1 MLKLRANLKIFLNN
15 KPTDMRKSI
24 DGLSGMVFE
33 ELKQKPDSE
42 NLYIFFNKAKD
53 KIKILYWDRNG
64 FILHY
69 KKLEKGKFKIVNLDA
84 DIIEITEK
92 QLTWL
97 LAGLDFNLMR
107 DFSELDYSNYY

>member
-1 MLKLRANLKIFLNN
+1 MLKLRANLKIFLSN

-24 DGLSGMVFE
+24 DGLSGMVLE
-33 ELKQKPDSE
+33 TLKQKPDSE

-53 KIKILYWDRNG
+53 KLKILYWDRNG

-69 KKLEKGKFKIVNLDA
+69 KKLEKGKFKIIRLDA

-92 QLTWL
+92 QLAWL
-97 LAGLDFNLMR
+97 LAGLDFNLMH

>member
-1 MLKLRANLKIFLNN
+1 
-15 KPTDMRKSI
+15 MRKSI